1 MLLLFQLQSWGL
13 GLPHG
18 AAAPGCRAST
28 LLCLQSAWAVG
39 TGPLSPPGMPHV
51 PSPEPLLGG
60 GCKHGNGEVHAGP
73 PGVAEQALPSVV
85 SCKEQKAVLRM
96 SGNAMRCDAED
107 MPVSPADPRFPLTFS
122 TSYECLWWHWA
133 VGTVAAGPV
142 PAQGSGSRG
151 CHGPGTRGGKYRSY
165 SVMCWQLSQ
174 IPVSQS

>member
-1 MLLLFQLQSWGL
+1 MGVKCCSCSSCRAGARGCLVGQQLQGAGPARCCVCRVPGLLAQGSFLLLACPMS
-13 GLPHG
+13 
-18 AAAPGCRAST
+18 
-28 LLCLQSAWAVG
+28 LL
-39 TGPLSPPGMPHV
+39 LSPCWVVAANMETGKCT
-51 PSPEPLLGG
+51 LT
-60 GCKHGNGEVHAGP
+60 P
-73 PGVAEQALPSVV
+73 PAAAEQALPSVV
-85 SCKEQKAVLRM
+85 SCKEHKAVLRM

-133 VGTVAAGPV
+133 VGTV

-151 CHGPGTRGGKYRSY
+151 CHGPGTRGEKYRSY